1 MMGKKV
7 AMVIDPSIGTRIR
20 YIRELNHYT
29 REELA
34 EYADISSK
42 FLYEIENGQKGL
54 SAANLL
60 KICQALEVSCDY
72 IMTGKA
78 ETVCS
83 EDLINILEAFDA
95 TQIPNVK
102 KMLTILL
109 EVSKF

>member
-1 MMGKKV
+1 
-7 AMVIDPSIGTRIR
+7 MVIDPSIGTRIR

-42 FLYEIENGQKGL
+42 FLYEIESGQKGL

>member
-1 MMGKKV
+1 
-7 AMVIDPSIGTRIR
+7 MVIDPSVGTRIR

-54 SAANLL
+54 SASNLL

>member
-1 MMGKKV
+1 METN
-7 AMVIDPSIGTRIR
+7 PSIGTRIR

-34 EYADISSK
+34 KYAGISSK
-42 FLYEIENGQKGL
+42 FLYEIETCQKGM
-54 SAANLL
+54 SAAVLL

-72 IMTGKA
+72 IMTGN
-78 ETVCS
+78 ENYQCS
-83 EDLINILEAFDA
+83 EELIHILEAFDD

-102 KMLTILL
+102 NILMAVL

>member
-1 MMGKKV
+1 MRGCEI
-7 AMVIDPSIGTRIR
+7 AMVIDPSIGARIR

-42 FLYEIENGQKGL
+42 FLYEIESGQKGL
-54 SAANLL
+54 SATNLL

-78 ETVCS
+78 EYTCN
-83 EDLINILEAFDA
+83 EDMINILESFDA
-95 TQIPNVK
+95 TQISNVK
-102 KMLTILL
+102 KILTAVL